1 MKRAI
6 MVSVL
11 ALCLVVSSAGAATAD
26 PGGNIWGDSRS
37 DNPGV
42 AVGGES
48 SPPVDTQPVGSST
61 NASTRTIT
69 CDLTGTISAQC
80 QGAANACLRP
90 PLAPPDNAAIVQQQ
104 QPDGTWRQTGVDC
117 DGNGAPDAL
126 IVTAAMV
133 RQQVVRLLPPVA
145 VGVAPATGPTLV
157 NLETIFWSPTS
168 ATRQL
173 GPVTI
178 LGQRVAITIRFD
190 HATYDYGD
198 GTTATADSPGTA
210 WTDDLCDT
218 AQCPTLDGHTY
229 TQPAD
234 AVTASSTITWT
245 AGFTV
250 GGGAEQPIPGTI
262 DGPTSDHDLQVL
274 EGRSVIV
281 R

>member
-1 MKRAI
+1 MI
-6 MVSVL
+6 L
-11 ALCLVVSSAGAATAD
+11 AVWALLIGVATTATAD
-26 PGGNIWGDSRS
+26 DGDPTIGGQTTGKGIGIGGTSSTGGN
-37 DNPGV
+37 P
-42 AVGGES
+42 A
-48 SPPVDTQPVGSST
+48 QPVGTSG
-61 NASTRTIT
+61 AAATRTIT
-69 CDLTGTISAQC
+69 CDLTGTITAPC

-133 RQQVVRLLPPVA
+133 RQQVVRLLPPVE

-157 NLETIFWSPTS
+157 NLETIFWSPTP

-198 GTTATADSPGTA
+198 GTTATVDTPGTA
-210 WTDDLCDT
+210 WTEGACDT

-245 AGFTV
+245 ASFTV